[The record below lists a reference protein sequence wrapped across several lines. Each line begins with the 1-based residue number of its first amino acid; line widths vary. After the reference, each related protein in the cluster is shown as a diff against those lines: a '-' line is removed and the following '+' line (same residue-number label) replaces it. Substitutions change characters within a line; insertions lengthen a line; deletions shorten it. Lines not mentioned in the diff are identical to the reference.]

1 MKMNNWIESH
11 RKDVF
16 QYPQKKKKN
25 KTKQNNTKQKTKLDK
40 TKQK

>member
-16 QYPQKKKKN
+16 QYPQKKKKKN
-25 KTKQNNTKQKTKLDK
+25 KK
-40 TKQK
+40 TKQKKKLN